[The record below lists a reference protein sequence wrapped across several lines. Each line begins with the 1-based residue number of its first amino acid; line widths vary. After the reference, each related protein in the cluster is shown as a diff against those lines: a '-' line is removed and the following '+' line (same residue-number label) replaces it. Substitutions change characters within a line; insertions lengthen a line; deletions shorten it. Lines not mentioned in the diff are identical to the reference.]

1 MNLLSALLAGPGPAN
16 GREALLLFLK
26 GFGMGVADI
35 IPGVSG
41 GTIAFITGIY
51 EDLLAAIK
59 SVGPRCLQKLFSL
72 DLTGAIAEAHT
83 RFLLPLL
90 IGIAS
95 AILLAAHAIN
105 YLLVHYPVPVW
116 SLFFGLITASVAAV
130 AGHLGRFGVVQA
142 LLLLAGG
149 VCAYFIVD
157 MIPVQ
162 TPETLWFVFLSGVIA
177 ICAMIL
183 PGISGAFLLLIL
195 GKYEFVT
202 QAVRNPLQS
211 GNLIILLVFGLGC
224 ALGIAG
230 FSRLLHFL
238 LRRYH
243 DATVAVLT
251 GVMLGALRKV
261 WPWKVVLEERVIAGK
276 SLVVKTA
283 NVLPGKVDEDVLLA
297 LLLMAVGFIAVML
310 LERRGASKRMS
321 RTQA

>member
-1 MNLLSALLAGPGPAN
+1 MNLLSALLAGPGPAS
-16 GREALLLFLK
+16 GREALLLFFK

-59 SVGPRCLQKLFSL
+59 SVGSRCLQRLFSL
-72 DLTGAIAEAHT
+72 DLTGAIAEVHT

-105 YLLVHYPVPVW
+105 YLLVHCPVPVW
-116 SLFFGLITASVAAV
+116 SLFFGLITASVVVV
-130 AGHLGRFGVVQA
+130 AGHLSRFGILQA
-142 LLLLAGG
+142 ILLLAGG

-202 QAVRNPLQS
+202 QAVRNPLQTDS
-211 GNLIILLVFGLGC
+211 IVILIVFGLGC
-224 ALGIAG
+224 AFGIAG
-230 FSRLLHFL
+230 FSRFLHYL
-238 LRRYH
+238 LRRHH

-251 GVMLGALRKV
+251 GVMLGSLRKV
-261 WPWKVVLEERVIAGK
+261 WPWKVVLEERIIAGK
-276 SLVVKTA
+276 SFVVKTA
-283 NVLPGKVDEDVLLA
+283 NVLPGRVDTELLLA
-297 LLLMAVGFIAVML
+297 LLLMIIGFVAVLL
-310 LERRGASKRMS
+310 LERGGARKRISQMS
-321 RTQA
+321 A